1 MFGDHAADI
10 PALAIKGAIGNN
22 GAGSGAIDF
31 AISLLAMKN
40 NTVPASV
47 GTDQMAEDYGIGLV
61 TGDAI
66 DAPVDNF
73 VSIAY
78 ALSGGQTAALV
89 VRRFEE

>member
-1 MFGDHAADI
+1 
-10 PALAIKGAIGNN
+10 
-22 GAGSGAIDF
+22 
-31 AISLLAMKN
+31 MKN
-40 NTVPASV
+40 NTVPASI
-47 GTDQMAEDYGIGLV
+47 GTEDLAADCGIGLV